1 MSFPKIATSQAG
13 GLALNSAANNND
25 DFESAANVSLAAA
38 CLSPHSDGAH
48 GLAAG
53 NATEALSAPHQ
64 AVADTATTEPS
75 FLGELHNARIRMEVA
90 DGLGAND
97 ALGYR
102 GMLHVLDAAAVG
114 GMTAS
119 KFGTLETLVS
129 LMNAPDGISTSAYVA
144 HISHSLIDGDPANAD
159 WTGGEATPVALGN
172 LSATSTRAHVDGLID
187 KWFLG
192 TDQPS
197 IDSTGKIEATYEL
210 QKGPLFSAHEP
221 SYHDVNQGALGD
233 CWFLASIG
241 EVALQDPSAIR
252 SMITNN
258 HNGTFGVRFFVD
270 GAANYVTVNKEL
282 PIVDDRSEWSNGS
295 SLVFANGAKGQP
307 LWAELVEKAFA
318 QLNAEPDAVHGG
330 NGGALNAYEGISGG
344 EPDVAVAEIT
354 DKDSIEY
361 TADRLVSDAARIGAA
376 FDSGDEVELTT
387 GNSSRAYNKHLWG
400 DHAYEI
406 IGYDASDDE
415 FTIHNPWGSAQ
426 SKQMTFIVSAE
437 KLADAGCSMYVSQ
450 SFASAEHA
458 APHAEVE
465 ASIASHLAAIHAA
478 AHL

>member
-1 MSFPKIATSQAG
+1 
-13 GLALNSAANNND
+13 
-25 DFESAANVSLAAA
+25 
-38 CLSPHSDGAH
+38 
-48 GLAAG
+48 
-53 NATEALSAPHQ
+53 
-64 AVADTATTEPS
+64 
-75 FLGELHNARIRMEVA
+75 
-90 DGLGAND
+90 
-97 ALGYR
+97 
-102 GMLHVLDAAAVG
+102 
-114 GMTAS
+114 MTAS

-129 LMNAPDGISTSAYVA
+129 LMNAPDGISTSAYVE

-210 QKGPLFSAHEP
+210 QKGPLFSAHEAP

-387 GNSSRAYNKHLWG
+387 GDSSRAYNKHLWG

-426 SKQMTFIVSAE
+426 SKQMTFSVSAE
-437 KLADAGCSMYVSQ
+437 KLADTGCSMYVSQ